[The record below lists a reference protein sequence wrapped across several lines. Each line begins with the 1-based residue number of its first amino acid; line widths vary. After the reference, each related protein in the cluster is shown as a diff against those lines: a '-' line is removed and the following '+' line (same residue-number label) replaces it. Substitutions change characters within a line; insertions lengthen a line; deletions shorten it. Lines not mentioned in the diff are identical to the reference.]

1 MTVRAEKIAAALFA
15 IYFAYYL
22 KSTILGYATEPKVI
36 GGIDLDRAIP
46 QVIPWSPIYYP
57 MLLSAALAY
66 WLWPTAPHRGLA
78 KRIAA
83 GSFAM
88 VRIIYLTLFISI
100 LCTGFGE
107 FYLAFPL
114 ILKAEILPM
123 LVNVFM
129 ATLGGAAVMG
139 IFHAM
144 PFIFVGIVVG
154 SAIVLGGDFASK
166 HLPAESREPADFASL
181 STMLRSASEWPWF
194 SLLAGLVTAIIIA
207 KGFVLASLP
216 MLFLWILFFFNFTFP
231 CIAVGAV
238 IGFFSRQWAWC
249 VPVSLPVAYWFSMPQ
264 AGAPGLLASLAF
276 DFPPILFAMVV
287 GFLAMRALAPR
298 IFPDRNASSRSFG
311 S

>member
-1 MTVRAEKIAAALFA
+1 M
-15 IYFAYYL
+15 
-22 KSTILGYATEPKVI
+22 
-36 GGIDLDRAIP
+36 
-46 QVIPWSPIYYP
+46 PWSPIYYP

-66 WLWPTAPHRGLA
+66 WVWPTAPHRGLA
-78 KRIAA
+78 RRIAA

-88 VRIIYLTLFISI
+88 VRIIYFTLFISI

-107 FYLAFPL
+107 FYLAFPRL
-114 ILKAEILPM
+114 LKAEILPM
-123 LVNVFM
+123 LANVFV

-139 IFHAM
+139 IVHAM
-144 PFIFVGIVVG
+144 PFILFGIVVG
-154 SAIVLGGDFASK
+154 SAIVLGGDLASK
-166 HLPAESREPADFASL
+166 HLPAESPKPADLASL

-249 VPVSLPVAYWFSMPQ
+249 VPVSLPIAYYFSVPET
-264 AGAPGLLASLAF
+264 GAPGLLASLAF
-276 DFPPILFAMVV
+276 NFPPMLFAMSL
-287 GFLAMRALAPR
+287 GFLAMRALVPR
-298 IFPDRNASSRSFG
+298 IFADRGASSRSFG
-311 S
+311 N